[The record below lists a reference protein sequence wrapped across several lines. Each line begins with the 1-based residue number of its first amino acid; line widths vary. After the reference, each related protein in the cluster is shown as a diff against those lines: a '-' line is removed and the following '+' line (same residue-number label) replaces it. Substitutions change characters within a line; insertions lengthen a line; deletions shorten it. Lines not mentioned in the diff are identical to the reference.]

1 MGVAGLYLVMFIRKL
16 KNRSGRISVQI
27 ISKIRGKYKVVKTI
41 GCSSNEQELQK
52 LVHLGKQ
59 EIERISAQSGLF
71 VFESDTV
78 VEQVFSNM
86 SNASIRTVGPDLVFG
101 KIYDSIGFG
110 TLQEDLFRH
119 LVIARLAFPL
129 SKLKTIEYLYRFQ
142 GVMLDLDTVYRF
154 LDKLNNKLK
163 ERVEQIA
170 FTHTLK
176 VLQGNI
182 SIVFYDMTT
191 LYFEASDEDD
201 LRKTGFSKDG
211 KHQNPQIYIG
221 LLVGLGGYAIGYDI
235 FEGNI
240 YEGHTLIPFIE
251 KISEKFKLNQPVVVA
266 DAGLLSNDNI
276 KALEQKGYEYIIGA
290 RLKNEPENVKKQ
302 ILEKQFS
309 EGQIIRINKADRT
322 RLIVSYATNRAVKDG
337 HNRMRGL
344 QRLEKQVKAG
354 KLTKSSINNKGYN
367 KYLRL
372 QGDVTIEIDYEKF
385 NRDKVWDGLKG
396 YATNTRLTDKQ
407 VIENYK
413 NLWHIEKAF
422 RMSKTDL
429 RIRPIYHRLK
439 HRIEAHICISF
450 TAYCI
455 YKELERVLY
464 REKSSLSLK
473 KAAELTHNMYQIS
486 YMLPESKQTKTQLLK
501 MDDQQAE
508 LYQII
513 LKIF

>member
-1 MGVAGLYLVMFIRKL
+1 M
-16 KNRSGRISVQI
+16 
-27 ISKIRGKYKVVKTI
+27 KTI

-52 LVHLGKQ
+52 LVYLGQQ
-59 EIERISAQSGLF
+59 EIERLSAQPELF
-71 VFESDTV
+71 LSESDIV
-78 VEQVFSNM
+78 VEQVFSALG
-86 SNASIRTVGPDLVFG
+86 NASIRTVGPELVFG

-110 TLQEDLFRH
+110 ALQEELFRH

-129 SKLKTIEYLYRFQ
+129 SKLKTTEYLYRFQ
-142 GVMLDLDTVYRF
+142 GVALDSDVVYRF
-154 LDKLNNKLK
+154 LDKLNTRLK
-163 ERVEQIA
+163 QRVEQIA
-170 FTHTLK
+170 FAHTLK
-176 VLQGNI
+176 ILQGNI

-240 YEGHTLIPFIE
+240 YEGNTLIPFIE
-251 KISEKFKLNQPVVVA
+251 KISAKFNLNKPVIVA
-266 DAGLLSNDNI
+266 DAGLLSNDNV
-276 KALEQKGYEYIIGA
+276 KALEQMGYEYIIGA
-290 RLKNEPENVKKQ
+290 RIKNEPEDIKKR
-302 ILEKQFS
+302 ILKNQFS
-309 EGQIIRINKADRT
+309 EGRIITINKSGNT
-322 RLIVSYATNRAVKDG
+322 RLIVGYATNRASKDER
-337 HNRMRGL
+337 NRTRGL
-344 QRLEKQVKAG
+344 QRLEKRIRTG
-354 KLTKSSINNKGYN
+354 KLTKSNINNKGYN

-372 QGDVTIEIDYEKF
+372 QGDITIEIDYEKF
-385 NRDKVWDGLKG
+385 TGDKVWDGLKG
-396 YATNTRLTDKQ
+396 YITNTTLQDKQ

-413 NLWHIEKAF
+413 NLWHIERAF

-429 RIRPIYHRLK
+429 RIRPIYHRLR
-439 HRIEAHICISF
+439 HRIEAHICIAF

-455 YKELERVLY
+455 YKELERLLTK
-464 REKSSLSLK
+464 EKSGLSLK

-486 YMLPESKQTKTQLLK
+486 YILPESKHTKSQLLK

-513 LKIF
+513 VKNSQGVP